1 MLTDF
6 TYRCVFSFI
15 VPIVVWIIFGN
26 SYIEFLKKLQTNH
39 STIRK
44 YVPDSHLKKIGTPT
58 MGGVLIIFS
67 VLLSCCLFGDFS
79 NKYLL
84 LLIYLMISYFFIGFC
99 DDFFKLYVNNT
110 SGLSASVKFFLEV
123 IISFIF
129 LYFLKDIQGDL
140 LFSTL
145 SFKPFF
151 NFSIYIGVVYFI
163 FAILV
168 ISGTSSAV
176 NLTDGLDG
184 LVSVPSIIIYI
195 FFGWMI
201 FLSSD
206 TLLANFYSLTYIENT
221 KELSILIFSFIGS
234 VFGFFIFN
242 KKPASIFMGDSGS
255 LPIGA
260 VLGGLALIL
269 KQEIILF
276 FAGITFVIEALSVI
290 IQVIYF
296 KFTGKRFFLMA
307 PIHHHFEK
315 LGYNERTI
323 VIGIWLF
330 SLFVALFLSIFILK

>member
-1 MLTDF
+1 MDF
-6 TYRCVFSFI
+6 NYRCVFSFL
-15 VPIVVWIIFGN
+15 VPVIVWIIFGN
-26 SYIEFLKKLQTNH
+26 LYIEFLKKLQANH
-39 STIRK
+39 STVRK

-84 LLIYLMISYFFIGFC
+84 SLIYLMISYFFIGFC

-110 SGLSASVKFFLEV
+110 SGLSPSVKFFFEV
-123 IISFIF
+123 IISFVF
-129 LYFLKDIQGDL
+129 LYFLKDIQGDF

-151 NFSIYIGVVYFI
+151 NFSIYIGILYFI

-168 ISGTSSAV
+168 ISGTSNAV

-184 LVSVPSIIIYI
+184 LVSIPSVIVYI
-195 FFGWMI
+195 FFILMI

-206 TLLANFYSLTYIENT
+206 ASLAKFYSLTYVANT
-221 KELSILIFSFIGS
+221 RELSILVFALIGS
-234 VFGFFIFN
+234 VLGFFIFN

-260 VLGGLALIL
+260 ILGGLALIL
-269 KQEIILF
+269 KQEVVLF
-276 FAGITFVIEALSVI
+276 FAGIIFVMEALSVI

-315 LGYNERTI
+315 LGYSEYSI

-330 SLFVALFLSIFILK
+330 SLFVDFLLSIFILK